1 MWGLNIIMNRKQFID
16 KIDAILVERG
26 GYIWEDELCE
36 MLSIKPYDIPWG
48 DNVTW
53 AKVFHSNQKFLLR
66 KNEKVD

>member
-36 MLSIKPYDIPWG
+36 MLSIKAYDIPWG
-48 DNVTW
+48 DDVTW

-66 KNEKVD
+66 KNKKVD